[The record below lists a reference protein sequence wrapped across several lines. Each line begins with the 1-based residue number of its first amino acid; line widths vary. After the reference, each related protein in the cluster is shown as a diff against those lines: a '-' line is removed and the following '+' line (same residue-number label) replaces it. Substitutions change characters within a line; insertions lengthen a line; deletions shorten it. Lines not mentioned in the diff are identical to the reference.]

1 MWAKHDTPA
10 DQPTWQS
17 FAYSATV
24 FVLTPL
30 YLFKGLFRHVS
41 FYPLIALNS
50 LAWAIVLA
58 ALIAPIRRWWLW
70 VPIVVIAVPALWY
83 GILTAADN
91 ILEKRLDRAWATRLG
106 PRIPIAQRFP
116 HTPANASARG
126 VDQFADKVLGADFG
140 RVRNAVIA
148 YLRAQNSRGDD
159 VVEERPADVEHF
171 VIAHRSD
178 IDGLEHFVETND
190 PPQWEV
196 DLDALERPR
205 SLQYYMLQRLVLL
218 DALESARKNDLAA
231 AHRYL
236 ELAYR
241 LTASLRARPDV
252 LAVITA
258 IAATNAQL
266 GIARKLP
273 GDAIQLPRFDARERI
288 IDAREA
294 EAWTMLRAV
303 ETSSFDRNRNNA
315 AFDILVRP
323 YARLCAIA
331 RSSDEL
337 RNSLVTRNFDRCV
350 FQPPKTS
357 DDTSLMSSPI
367 NSDSATH
374 AATLAVR
381 ANRIAIDFEGSE
393 RIADLKRSP
402 APGVFASLCPNH
414 KWIFDGHLL
423 HLEPSL
429 PASPGS
435 LPPRHAITAART
447 PSQQTSTAT
456 ARAAPASK

>member
-1 MWAKHDTPA
+1 
-10 DQPTWQS
+10 
-17 FAYSATV
+17 
-24 FVLTPL
+24 
-30 YLFKGLFRHVS
+30 
-41 FYPLIALNS
+41 
-50 LAWAIVLA
+50 
-58 ALIAPIRRWWLW
+58 
-70 VPIVVIAVPALWY
+70 VPALWY
-83 GILTAADN
+83 SILTAADN
-91 ILEKRLDRAWATRLG
+91 ILEKRLDRAWAAQLG
-106 PRIPIAQRFP
+106 PRIPISQRFP
-116 HTPANASARG
+116 RTPANASARG

-159 VVEERPADVEHF
+159 VVEERPADIEHF

-205 SLQYYMLQRLVLL
+205 SLQYYTLQRLVLL
-218 DALESARKNDLAA
+218 DALESARTNDFAA
-231 AHRYL
+231 ARRYI

-241 LTASLRARPDV
+241 LTASLRTRPDV

-258 IAATNAQL
+258 IAE
-266 GIARKLP
+266 LP

-357 DDTSLMSSPI
+357 DDTSLMPSPI

-393 RIADLKRSP
+393 RIAALKGSP
-402 APGVFASLCPNH
+402 APGAFVSLCLNH

-435 LPPRHAITAART
+435 LPPRHAITAAQT